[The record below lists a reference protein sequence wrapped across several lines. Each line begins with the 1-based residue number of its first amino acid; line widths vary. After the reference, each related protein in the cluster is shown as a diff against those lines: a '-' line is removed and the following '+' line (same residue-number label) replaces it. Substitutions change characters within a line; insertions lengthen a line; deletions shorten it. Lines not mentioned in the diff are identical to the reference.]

1 VSALSLYLTGG
12 PGTFVPG
19 PVFSSVLP
27 CYRGLPFEHKKLV
40 PEANAPSHG
49 WLVTEKIGRDGW
61 EESRGQLEQQDW
73 GLGQRLPKNAAPV
86 FTGFAR
92 RTTS

>member
-1 VSALSLYLTGG
+1 MSALPLYLTGG

-61 EESRGQLEQQDW
+61 EGEQGAAGTT
-73 GLGQRLPKNAAPV
+73 GLGIGATSAEKC
-86 FTGFAR
+86 
-92 RTTS
+92 RTSFHRFR